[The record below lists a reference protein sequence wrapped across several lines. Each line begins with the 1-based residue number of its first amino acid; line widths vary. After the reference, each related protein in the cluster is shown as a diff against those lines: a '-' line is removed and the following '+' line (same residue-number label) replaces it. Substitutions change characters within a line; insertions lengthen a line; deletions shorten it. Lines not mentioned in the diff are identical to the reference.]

1 MGAWGVGAY
10 PRKIRRGVS
19 AKGTRANTLGA
30 MHGMLSAAVMI
41 AAYALV
47 AVAAA
52 YTAVKVIRGGP
63 HDA

>member
-1 MGAWGVGAY
+1 MH
-10 PRKIRRGVS
+10 PETRRGVS
-19 AKGTRANTLGA
+19 ANESPPVTLGA

-41 AAYALV
+41 GAYALV